1 MEVVCRYIDKQLQIV
16 DERYLSNVGLGHG
29 VTTFTYNS
37 SVYEMLQKGENL
49 HEAFGIK
56 HLENGHENS

>member
-1 MEVVCRYIDKQLQIV
+1 
-16 DERYLSNVGLGHG
+16 VGLGTG
-29 VTTFTYNS
+29 LMTFKYNS
-37 SVYEMLQKGENL
+37 AVNEMLQKGKNL